1 LSSIKYFN
9 GIYDSNERVVLE
21 YDVNGKL
28 LLIILVGAKMVNSI
42 SYNDE
47 KKIYIKGDEIGKFN
61 FGSTVI
67 MLFDS
72 NFNIPLIDN
81 KKVIMEKNLF

>member
-1 LSSIKYFN
+1 
-9 GIYDSNERVVLE
+9 
-21 YDVNGKL
+21 
-28 LLIILVGAKMVNSI
+28 MVNSI
-42 SYNDE
+42 NYSDE

-72 NFNIPLIDN
+72 NFNIPSLDN
-81 KKVIMEKNLF
+81 KKVTMGKKIF